1 VIETANQPCVAADS
15 LGMPLTIRIDDLDG
29 LRSQVQHE
37 Q

>member
-1 VIETANQPCVAADS
+1 VVTAES

-29 LRSQVQHE
+29 PRSRVQPE